1 MIDLHVHSTASD
13 GTLTPAQ
20 LVKRAKKNGVSVFAL
35 TDHDCLDGI
44 PEVLFAAGQDLQVI
58 PGIEISLD
66 VPQGTLHLLGYYVDP
81 ARGRLARAI
90 TELKAARATRNR
102 RMLEKLNELGVSLTL
117 EQVVAESGGGQVG
130 RIHFALALKKH
141 GWVSTIPEAFDRYLA
156 KGKQAY
162 IKKAILQ
169 PAEAIQ
175 LVRESG
181 GVAVIAHPFSLGLTD
196 EQLKVFLQEM
206 VSYGLAGLEVYYPL
220 HKPDQIA
227 RYAALADELGLVKT
241 GGTDFHGLNKPDA
254 DIGFGL
260 AELGLKDSVIE
271 ELLARRV

>member
-66 VPQGTLHLLGYYVDP
+66 VPQGTLHMLGYYVDP
-81 ARGRLARAI
+81 ARGRLAGVIA
-90 TELKAARATRNR
+90 ELKAARATRNV
-102 RMLEKLNELGVSLTL
+102 RMLEKLNVLGVKLTW

-130 RIHFALALKKH
+130 RIHFARALKKH
-141 GWVSTIPEAFDRYLA
+141 GWVSTIPDAFDRYLA

-162 IKKAILQ
+162 IKKAILS
-169 PAEAIQ
+169 PPEAIA
-175 LVRESG
+175 LIREAG
-181 GVAVIAHPFSLGLTD
+181 GVAVIAHPFSLAMD
-196 EQLKVFLQEM
+196 EGQLRLFIKELVG
-206 VSYGLAGLEVYYPL
+206 YGLGGIEVYYPL
-220 HKPDQIA
+220 HKPEQLA
-227 RYAALADELGLVKT
+227 LYAAVADEFGLIKT
-241 GGTDFHGLNKPDA
+241 GGTDFHGQNKPDV
-254 DIGFGL
+254 DIGQGL
-260 AELGLKDSVIE
+260 EKLGLKDSVVA
-271 ELLARRV
+271 ELLARRG